1 MIKRINVS
9 SEDIYQYIREEYLKD
24 MFRTR
29 FLFSFDSYYLNKFI
43 EQYKKAGIS
52 SFKFRQKYNVL
63 NNNIIKVDLPNFF
76 IEIEE

>member
-9 SEDIYQYIREEYLKD
+9 SEDINQYVREEYLKD

-63 NNNIIKVDLPNFF
+63 NNRIIKVDLPNFF

>member
-9 SEDIYQYIREEYLKD
+9 SKDIYQYIREEYLKD

-29 FLFSFDSYYLNKFI
+29 FLFSFDSYYLNKFV

-63 NNNIIKVDLPNFF
+63 KNNIIKVDLPNFF

>member
-9 SEDIYQYIREEYLKD
+9 SEDIYQYVREEYLKD